1 MKIIADAGA
10 TSTKWCVS
18 TKEGQILYRRTG
30 GLNFSVGRGI
40 ADYVSVADDVLR
52 GLSLP
57 DDEITE
63 IWFYGAGLVSA
74 DSCREWAVAL
84 SDVFRCA
91 HVQVCN
97 DLVGAARAVLGNKS
111 GIACI
116 LGTGSN
122 TCLWNG
128 KDVLSHIHPGGYILG
143 DEGSGAYMGRVLLSD
158 FIKGMVPEPIARMLE
173 SRYGLD
179 YADIVD
185 NIYKG
190 QAPSRYLASFA
201 PFISENIDHPYC
213 RGLVSGAFDAFIQRN
228 ILPYGEEKST
238 LAFVGSIAEEFRE
251 ILRERVEAAGFEM
264 GEVMASPADGLVR
277 YHFGL

>member
-10 TSTKWCVS
+10 TSTEWC
-18 TKEGQILYRRTG
+18 ILNHDGTILRRRTD
-30 GLNFSVGRGI
+30 GLNFAVGRGI
-40 ADYVSVADDVLR
+40 VDYVSVADDVLR
-52 GLSLP
+52 GLALP

-63 IWFYGAGLVSA
+63 IWFYGAGLVSP

-84 SDVFRCA
+84 GNVFRCS
-91 HVQVCN
+91 HVYVFN
-97 DLVGAARAVLGNKS
+97 DLTGAARAVLGNKP

-128 KDVLSHIHPGGYILG
+128 KEVLSHIHPGGYILG
-143 DEGSGAYMGRVLLSD
+143 DEGSGAHMGRVLLSD
-158 FIKGMVPEPIARMLE
+158 FIKGMAPEPIARMLE

-201 PFISENIDHPYC
+201 PFISENMDHPYC
-213 RGLVSGAFDAFIQRN
+213 RDLVSDAFDAFIRRN
-228 ILPYGEEKST
+228 ILPYGNKKQT
-238 LAFVGSIAEEFRE
+238 VAFVGSIAYVFRD
-251 ILRERVEAAGFEM
+251 ILRERVEAAGYVM
-264 GEVMASPADGLVR
+264 GEVMASPADGLIR